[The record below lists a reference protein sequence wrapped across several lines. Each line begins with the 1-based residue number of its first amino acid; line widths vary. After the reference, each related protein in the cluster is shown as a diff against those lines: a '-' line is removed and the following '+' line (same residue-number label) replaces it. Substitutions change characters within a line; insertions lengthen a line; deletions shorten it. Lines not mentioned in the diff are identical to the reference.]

1 MTHPPT
7 RDASNEVG
15 VRKLQELYVQVT
27 AGFVII
33 RSCDPQLFVDG
44 DDGGGLEAE
53 TKSGS
58 AALPGFCF

>member
-1 MTHPPT
+1 M
-7 RDASNEVG
+7 
-15 VRKLQELYVQVT
+15 QVT